1 MSSDDS
7 YKRVPPKSL
16 DMNAIKQEARKL
28 KQKKGWNP
36 DHFVTEDPL
45 EKLRQLNQEVA
56 NKALYDDAQ
65 KESCPDCL
73 EVRQKSQD
81 DTALCEK
88 HLAEAM
94 GF

>member
-1 MSSDDS
+1 MCDASLSLDVVNPKENDMSSDDS

-45 EKLRQLNQEVA
+45 EKLRQLN
-56 NKALYDDAQ
+56 
-65 KESCPDCL
+65 
-73 EVRQKSQD
+73 
-81 DTALCEK
+81 
-88 HLAEAM
+88 
-94 GF
+94 